1 MEDNHKTLTLKEP
14 LYYTSLFANV
24 GIGTYYLNNMGI
36 KCAVANELLEE
47 RAKWHEE
54 IYPDCEMVQGSFTD
68 EEVFNKLVRLHKEKG
83 CKIFWPRRPA
93 KPLVARTRRQAKAPT
108 IVLFF

>member
-1 MEDNHKTLTLKEP
+1 MSESVLIILT
-14 LYYTSLFANV
+14 TW
-24 GIGTYYLNNMGI
+24 GLNA
-36 KCAVANELLEE
+36 AVANELLVE

-83 CKIFWPRRPA
+83 CKIFFGLAALPN
-93 KPLVARTRRQAKAPT
+93 L
-108 IVLFF
+108 